1 MTESDLLNILNNL
14 EDNQFKDFKW
24 HLKYEKVGDI
34 PPIQESQLSKAER
47 RDVVDLMV
55 RKYES
60 ESVEM
65 TKRILKKINRND
77 LVKKLS
83 NISSG
88 AQGQSQEET
97 NMTSHPDSRSACIF
111 IFFIILDTVH
121 TVSIWTVTHTHILFF
136 RFCASAH
143 SILK

>member
-1 MTESDLLNILNNL
+1 MTESDLLIILNNL
-14 EDNQFKDFKW
+14 ENDQFKDFKW
-24 HLKYEKVGDI
+24 LLKREKVGDI
-34 PPIQESQLSKAER
+34 PPIQENPLWNAER

-55 RKYES
+55 QKYEFAGA
-60 ESVEM
+60 VEVI
-65 TKRILKKINRND
+65 KSILKKINRND
-77 LVKKLS
+77 LVKDLS

-121 TVSIWTVTHTHILFF
+121 TVNIWTVTHTHILFF
-136 RFCASAH
+136 RFCVSAH
-143 SILK
+143 SI